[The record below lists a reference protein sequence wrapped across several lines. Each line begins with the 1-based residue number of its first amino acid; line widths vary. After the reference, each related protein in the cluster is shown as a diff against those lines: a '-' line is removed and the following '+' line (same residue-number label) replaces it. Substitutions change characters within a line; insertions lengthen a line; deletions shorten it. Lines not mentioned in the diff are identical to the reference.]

1 MEPEGVLRVHRESQP
16 AGRRSRRLSP
26 PIGWCLPRGR
36 LLKCAV
42 HSDSEKYVR
51 SKLMHLLIW
60 LGVAVPLLVG
70 TAYAAPGPAAGQ
82 IESLNNALLESMKA
96 GPTLT
101 VTERY
106 RKLAPVIERT
116 FDLRTMTAFAVGSA
130 WTKFSADEQQATI
143 AAFTRL
149 TIASYA
155 HNFAG
160 FDGERFEINS
170 DVVSRG
176 VDKIVRT
183 RLISPHSA
191 AVDLMYRMRESAGSW
206 KIIDVYYGAI
216 SQLTT
221 RRADF
226 AASITAG
233 GASSLVAHLKSLS
246 DDLLR

>member
-1 MEPEGVLRVHRESQP
+1 VH
-16 AGRRSRRLSP
+16 ATLT
-26 PIGWCLPRGR
+26 R
-36 LLKCAV
+36 LLI
-42 HSDSEKYVR
+42 R
-51 SKLMHLLIW
+51 
-60 LGVAVPLLVG
+60 LGVAASLLGG
-70 TAYAAPGPAAGQ
+70 TAYAALDPAAGQ
-82 IESLNNALLESMKA
+82 IESLDNALLESMKA

-106 RKLAPVIERT
+106 RRLAPVIELT

-130 WTKFSADEQQATI
+130 WARFSADEQQATI

-160 FDGERFEINS
+160 FDGEHFEINS
-170 DVVSRG
+170 NVVVRG
-176 VDKIVRT
+176 VDKIVQT
-183 RLISPHSA
+183 HLISPHSS
-191 AVDLMYRMRESAGSW
+191 VDLMYRMRESAGSW

-226 AASITAG
+226 AAAVTSG
-233 GASSLVAHLKSLS
+233 GASSLVAHLNSLS
-246 DDLLR
+246 DALLR